1 MMDGVV
7 MRIGVIMGGI
17 SSEREVS
24 LNTGKEIVNNL
35 DKNKYEVIPIIID
48 KKEDIIE
55 KTKNIDFAFIAL
67 HGKFGEDG
75 IVQAVLETLN
85 IPYSGCNPLAS
96 GICMDKSITKS
107 ILKTAGVNTAQW
119 IMIRSMNE
127 LDLKKV
133 EEMGYPVVV
142 KPNSGGS
149 SVATSIVEEAKYL
162 KGAIAEAFKW
172 DHEVMIEK
180 YIKGQEITCCILD
193 GELLPVI
200 SIKPKSHF
208 FDYTSKY
215 ADGGA
220 EETIIELPSPLKE
233 KVEEAVLK
241 CWKHLKCSVYARVDM
256 IIGEDDIYV
265 LEINTL
271 PGMTG
276 NSLFPKSA
284 RAYGLSFSELLD
296 RIVELSIKER
306 NQ

>member
-1 MMDGVV
+1 MK
-7 MRIGVIMGGI
+7 IGVIMGGI

-24 LNTGKEIVNNL
+24 LNTGREIANNL

-55 KTKNIDFAFIAL
+55 KTKDIDFAFIAL

-107 ILKTAGVNTAQW
+107 ILKTAEVNTAEW
-119 IMIRSMNE
+119 IVINSIDE
-127 LDLKKV
+127 LDYKKISD
-133 EEMGYPVVV
+133 MGYPVVV
-142 KPNSGGS
+142 KPNNGGS
-149 SVATSIVEEAKYL
+149 SVATTIINDQNDIREAV
-162 KGAIAEAFKW
+162 IEALKW
-172 DHEVMIEK
+172 DNEVMIEK
-180 YIKGQEITCCILD
+180 YIKGEEITCCIMD
-193 GELLPVI
+193 GKLLPVI
-200 SIKPKSHF
+200 AIKPKSHF

-220 EETIIELPSPLKE
+220 DELIIELESPIKE
-233 KVEEAVLK
+233 KVEEAVTK
-241 CWKHLKCSVYARVDM
+241 CWRYLKCSVYARLDI

-271 PGMTG
+271 PGLTK

-284 RAYGLSFSELLD
+284 KAYGLSFSDLLD
-296 RIVELSIKER
+296 RIIELSIKER
-306 NQ
+306 S

>member
-1 MMDGVV
+1 
-7 MRIGVIMGGI
+7 MRVGVIMGGI

-24 LNTGKEIVNNL
+24 LNTGREIVNNL
-35 DKNKYEVIPIIID
+35 DKNKYEVIPIVID

-55 KTKNIDFAFIAL
+55 KTKDIDFAFIAL

-96 GICMDKSITKS
+96 GICMDKGITKS
-107 ILKTAGVNTAQW
+107 ILKTAGVNTAEW
-119 IMIRSMNE
+119 LTARSIDE
-127 LDLKKV
+127 LDLKKIA
-133 EEMGYPVVV
+133 EIGYPVVV

-149 SVATSIVEEAKYL
+149 SVATTIVRDENDIRDAVIGALKY
-162 KGAIAEAFKW
+162 
-172 DHEVMIEK
+172 DDEVMIEK
-180 YIKGQEITCCILD
+180 YIKGEEITCCILD
-193 GELLPVI
+193 GKLLPVI

-215 ADGGA
+215 ADDGA
-220 EETIIELPSPLKE
+220 DEIIIELDSPVKE

-241 CWKHLKCSVYARVDM
+241 CWKYLKCSVYARVDI

-271 PGMTG
+271 PGLTK

-284 RAYGLSFSELLD
+284 KAYGLSFGELLD
-296 RIVELSIKER
+296 KIVELSIR
-306 NQ
+306 DRC

>member
-1 MMDGVV
+1 
-7 MRIGVIMGGI
+7 MRVGVIMGGI
-17 SSEREVS
+17 SSERDVS
-24 LNTGKEIVNNL
+24 LNTGREIVSNL
-35 DKNKYEVIPIIID
+35 DKNKYEVIPIVIE

-55 KTKNIDFAFIAL
+55 KTKDIDFAFIAL

-107 ILKTAGVNTAQW
+107 ILKTAGVNTAEW
-119 IMIRSMNE
+119 LTVSSIDE
-127 LDLKKV
+127 LDVNKIAEV
-133 EEMGYPVVV
+133 GYPVVV

-149 SVATSIVEEAKYL
+149 SVATTIVRNENDIRDAVIEALKY
-162 KGAIAEAFKW
+162 
-172 DHEVMIEK
+172 DDEVMIEK
-180 YIKGQEITCCILD
+180 YIKGEEITCCILD
-193 GELLPVI
+193 GKILPVI

-220 EETIIELPSPLKE
+220 DEIVIELDSPIKE

-241 CWKHLKCSVYARVDM
+241 CWKYLKCSVYARIDI
-256 IIGEDDIYV
+256 IIGVDDIYV

-271 PGMTG
+271 PGLTK

-284 RAYGLSFSELLD
+284 KAYGLSFGELLD
-296 RIVELSIKER
+296 KIVELSIR
-306 NQ
+306 DRC

>member
-1 MMDGVV
+1 

-24 LNTGKEIVNNL
+24 LNTGREIVSNL
-35 DKNKYEVIPIIID
+35 DKNKYEVVPIIID

-55 KTKNIDFAFIAL
+55 KTKDIDFAFIAL

-107 ILKTAGVNTAQW
+107 ILKTAEVNTAEW
-119 IMIRSMNE
+119 LIINSIDE
-127 LDLKKV
+127 LDLRKIA
-133 EEMGYPVVV
+133 EIGYPVVV

-149 SVATSIVEEAKYL
+149 SVATSIIKSEEDIK
-162 KGAIAEAFKW
+162 EAVTEALKW
-172 DHEVMIEK
+172 DREVMIEK
-180 YIKGQEITCCILD
+180 YIKGEEITCCVMD

-200 SIKPKSHF
+200 AIKPKSHF

-220 EETIIELPSPLKE
+220 DEIIIELDSPIKE

-241 CWKHLKCSVYARVDM
+241 CWRQLKCSVYARVDI

-271 PGMTG
+271 PGLTK

-284 RAYGLSFSELLD
+284 KAYGLSFPELLD

-306 NQ
+306 S

>member
-1 MMDGVV
+1 

-24 LNTGKEIVNNL
+24 LNTGKEIMNNL
-35 DKNKYEVIPIIID
+35 DKKKYEVIPIVINN
-48 KKEDIIE
+48 KEDIIE
-55 KTKNIDFAFIAL
+55 KTKDIDFAFLAL

-107 ILKTAGVNTAQW
+107 ILKTAGVSTAQW
-119 IMIRSMNE
+119 LIIKSIYE

-133 EEMGYPVVV
+133 EKIGYPVVV

-149 SVATSIVEEAKYL
+149 SVATFIVNEEKGL
-162 KGAIAEAFKW
+162 KEAITEAFKW
-172 DHEVMIEK
+172 DYEVMIEK
-180 YIKGQEITCCILD
+180 YIKGEEITCCILD

-200 SIKPKSHF
+200 SIRPKSDF
-208 FDYTSKY
+208 FDYSSKY

-220 EETIIELPSPLKE
+220 DEIIIDLDSPIKD
-233 KVEEAVLK
+233 KVEEAALK
-241 CWKHLKCSVYARVDM
+241 CWNHLKCSVYARVDM

-271 PGMTG
+271 PGLTK

-284 RAYGLSFSELLD
+284 KAYGLSFTELLD

-306 NQ
+306 SQ